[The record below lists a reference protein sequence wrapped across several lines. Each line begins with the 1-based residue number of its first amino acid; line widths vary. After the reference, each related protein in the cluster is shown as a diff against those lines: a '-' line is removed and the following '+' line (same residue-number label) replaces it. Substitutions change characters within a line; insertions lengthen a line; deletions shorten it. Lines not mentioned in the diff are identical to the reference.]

1 MTFVDALEVPGRKT
15 GQIKLHGPAA
25 FEGMRKA
32 GRLTAEVLDLLVEH
46 VRPGVTTEFLD
57 NLVFDFAISHGAY
70 PAPLDYRG
78 YRKSICT
85 SINHVVCHGIPER
98 KPLREGDIVN
108 IDVTLILDGWHGD
121 SSRMYLVGDVSRRA
135 QRLVEVTYE
144 ALMRGIAVVKPGA
157 TTGDIGAAIQ
167 DYAESERCS
176 VVRDFCGHG
185 VGRLFHDEP
194 NILHYGR
201 RGEGIVLKPGMF
213 FTIEPMINLGR
224 PHVKI
229 LSDGWTAVTR
239 DRSMSAQFEHTI
251 GVTETGYEIFT
262 LSPKGLHR
270 PPYDLA
276 TLRNDEVDGPSLRE
290 PLRIISDIVKG
301 CASVFSGRAATRSP
315 IMNCS
320 NSSCFAPFRGAT

>member
-1 MTFVDALEVPGRKT
+1 MTFVDALDVPGRKT
-15 GQIKLHGPAA
+15 GQIKLHGPEA

-32 GRLTAEVLDLLVEH
+32 GRLTAEALDMLVPY
-46 VRPGVTTEFLD
+46 VKPGVTTEFLD
-57 NLVFDFAISHGAY
+57 SLVFDFAIAHKAY

-85 SINHVVCHGIPER
+85 SINHVVCHGIPDR

-108 IDVTLILDGWHGD
+108 IDVTLIVDGWHGD
-121 SSRMYLVGDVSRRA
+121 SSRMYLVGEVSRRA

-144 ALMRGIAVVKPGA
+144 AMMRGIAAVRPGG

-167 DYAESERCS
+167 DFAEAERCS

-185 VGRLFHDEP
+185 LGRLFHDEP

-201 RGEGIVLKPGMF
+201 RGEGVVLKPGMF

-251 GVTETGYEIFT
+251 GVTETGCENFT
-262 LSPKGLHR
+262 LSPRGLDH
-270 PPYDLA
+270 PPYDL
-276 TLRNDEVDGPSLRE
+276 P
-290 PLRIISDIVKG
+290 
-301 CASVFSGRAATRSP
+301 AA
-315 IMNCS
+315 
-320 NSSCFAPFRGAT
+320 AA

>member
-57 NLVFDFAISHGAY
+57 NFVFDFAIAHGAF

-98 KPLREGDIVN
+98 KPLREGDILN

-135 QRLVEVTYE
+135 QRLVDVTYE
-144 ALMRGIAVVKPGA
+144 ALIRGIAAVKPGA
-157 TTGDIGAAIQ
+157 MTGDIGAAIQ

-239 DRSMSAQFEHTI
+239 DRSMSAQFEHAI
-251 GVTETGYEIFT
+251 GVTETGHEIFT
-262 LSPKGLHR
+262 LSPNGLHR
-270 PPYDLA
+270 PPYGAAEA
-276 TLRNDEVDGPSLRE
+276 T
-290 PLRIISDIVKG
+290 
-301 CASVFSGRAATRSP
+301 
-315 IMNCS
+315 
-320 NSSCFAPFRGAT
+320 